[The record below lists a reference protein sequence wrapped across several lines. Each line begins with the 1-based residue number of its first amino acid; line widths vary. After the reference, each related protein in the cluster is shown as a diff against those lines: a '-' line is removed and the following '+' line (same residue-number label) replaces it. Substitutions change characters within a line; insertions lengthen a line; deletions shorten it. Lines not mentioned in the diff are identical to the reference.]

1 MKRIKMGGLNVL
13 LLFAHNAP
21 SEQHTPT
28 RGVIWYVQSYL
39 VLHLHAKKRLATNKQ
54 KTRTQRRSSR
64 HGNNHCPDLLKIKI
78 IKFCGKIRKTPNSLI
93 KCALCVRPIES
104 MTSIK
109 STPYSFRRFLASVA
123 LFIQNTH
130 FPFVLSV

>member
-1 MKRIKMGGLNVL
+1 MKRIKMSGLNVL

-54 KTRTQRRSSR
+54 KTRAQSRSSR
-64 HGNNHCPDLLKIKI
+64 HGNNHCPDLLKIKT
-78 IKFCGKIRKTPNSLI
+78 IKFCGKIRKTPKGADQL
-93 KCALCVRPIES
+93 
-104 MTSIK
+104 
-109 STPYSFRRFLASVA
+109 YSRSKETRQT
-123 LFIQNTH
+123 QNPWQISG
-130 FPFVLSV
+130 F

>member
-54 KTRTQRRSSR
+54 KTRTQRRSLKED
-64 HGNNHCPDLLKIKI
+64 GVDLIEFI
-78 IKFCGKIRKTPNSLI
+78 ILWGAHKEHKAEAADTGIIIARI
-93 KCALCVRPIES
+93 
-104 MTSIK
+104 
-109 STPYSFRRFLASVA
+109 Y
-123 LFIQNTH
+123 
-130 FPFVLSV
+130 

>member
-54 KTRTQRRSSR
+54 NARTQRRSLKEDGVASIEVIEATTTPQNG
-64 HGNNHCPDLLKIKI
+64 GNCHY
-78 IKFCGKIRKTPNSLI
+78 LI
-93 KCALCVRPIES
+93 S
-104 MTSIK
+104 
-109 STPYSFRRFLASVA
+109 
-123 LFIQNTH
+123 
-130 FPFVLSV
+130 FVLSV